1 VKKISARTRRKL
13 KDYIRKGVRKIKHRK
28 GYGVHSPFAYAVI
41 TEVIEE
47 RNAYY
52 AYQRM
57 RRLYPKGGVLPFKVA
72 CLLFRLANRFR
83 VRTVLEIGCDGGY
96 SLLPLLLVDSHNQVT
111 SVATACQRGE
121 TERHLTAFHGSLN
134 RVGFAESLPSLPD
147 DYVADMV
154 VVNGLPDGM
163 DPQIFLGWIQQHTHE
178 QSLFFVRGIQPGHQL
193 EQFWDGVCECDRIE
207 VTMDL
212 YDYGLAIRRPH
223 FFKQH
228 YVVSF

>member
-1 VKKISARTRRKL
+1 MNTKKKL
-13 KDYIRKGVRKIKHRK
+13 KDFVSKGVRKLKHRK
-28 GYGVHSPFAYAVI
+28 GYGIHSPFAYSVI

-47 RNAYY
+47 KLPYY

-57 RRLYPKGGVLPFKVA
+57 LRVYPKGGAAIPFKVA
-72 CLLFRLANRFR
+72 TLLFRLSNRFR
-83 VRTVLEIGCDGGY
+83 ARHILEIGCDTGY
-96 SLLPLLLVDSHNQVT
+96 SILPLLLVDSRNEVT
-111 SVATACQRGE
+111 SVASTHQRQQ
-121 TERHLTAFHGSLN
+121 TNHHLSFFSDAVK
-134 RVGFAESLPSLPD
+134 RVSFIDSVEALPE

-154 VVNGLPDGM
+154 VVNGVPAGM
-163 DPQIFLGWIQQHTHE
+163 TPADFVLWIQQHVSE
-178 QSLFFVRGIQPGHQL
+178 RGFFFVRGIQPGHQM
-193 EQFWDGVCECDRIE
+193 ESYWDEVCECDQIE